1 MVAKGRGKVEG
12 KIPLFYIMLN
22 IKKVIRYPIAER
34 KSKVHMDMFVNPNS
48 EQFLEMVPDVLA
60 GKNFKELIHRIIAA
74 RKNKRPV
81 VFMFGAHIIKCGLS
95 RIVIEMMKKNII
107 TAIATNGASIVH
119 DFEISYCGKTSE
131 DVAEQLKSGK
141 FGMALETGKIINE
154 AVKWGAKSNL
164 GLGETIGRTVNE
176 KKLKFCKESIFCN
189 AYKLKIPATVHVGI
203 GTDIIYQHPECDGAS
218 WGKTSYNDF
227 LKFTEVVSKLEG
239 GVILNFGSAVI
250 LPEVFL
256 KAFNLSK
263 NLGHVVEN
271 FIAANFDMNF
281 QYRAFEN
288 VVSRPAGNNGFYF
301 IGHHEI
307 MLPLLY
313 HSLLTFRS

>member
-1 MVAKGRGKVEG
+1 
-12 KIPLFYIMLN
+12 MLN
-22 IKKVIRYPIAER
+22 LKNVKRYLLAKR
-34 KSKVHMDMFVNPNS
+34 KSKVQLSIFTKPS
-48 EQFLEMVPDVLA
+48 GKEFLETVPDVLA
-60 GKNFKELIHRIIAA
+60 GKNFKELVKRIIDA
-74 RKNKRPV
+74 RKNRKPV
-81 VFMFGAHIIKCGLS
+81 IFMFGAHIIKCGLS
-95 RIVIEMMKKNII
+95 HLVIDMMKKNII
-107 TAIATNGASIVH
+107 TAIATNGASIIH

-131 DVAEQLKSGK
+131 DVAEQLKDGK
-141 FGMALETGKIINE
+141 FGMAFETGKFINE
-154 AVKWGAKSNL
+154 AVKYGAERNL
-164 GLGETIGRTVNE
+164 GLGETIGKMVNE
-176 KKLKFCKESIFCN
+176 KKLKFRRESILGN
-189 AYKLKIPATVHVGI
+189 AYRLKIPATVHAGI

-227 LKFTEVVSKLEG
+227 LKFSEIVSKLEG

-256 KAFNLSK
+256 KALNLSR
-263 NLGHVVEN
+263 NLGYKARN
-271 FIAANFDMNF
+271 FTAANFDMNF

-313 HSLLTFRS
+313 RSLLVKSFKNVTIS